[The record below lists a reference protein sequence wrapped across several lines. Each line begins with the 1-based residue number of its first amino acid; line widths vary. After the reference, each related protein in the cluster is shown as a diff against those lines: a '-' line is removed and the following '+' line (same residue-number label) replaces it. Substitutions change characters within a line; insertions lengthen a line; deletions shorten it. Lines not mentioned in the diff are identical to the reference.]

1 MAPARRHV
9 PPPPLVCSPRTAV
22 DSTSIPAVDA
32 ALKQLKACSR
42 RLQAALACH
51 RTELQV
57 LERLYYKGK
66 NQHRAALFW
75 QRVAEIRRMGS
86 RVDEMHM
93 DEAVESLRL
102 AFWGDP
108 SSRTTKLLKGPWTHR
123 PDAQALLF
131 VMERCAAC
139 CTLVDRTRERLLRAY
154 ESFMLMM
161 QTGAFLHLVLT
172 LAAIASRLSIL
183 LSEVR
188 PALEASWSACFRV
201 LQAQFPAKASKVKP
215 LVKQDPVVPA
225 PPLPA
230 GVHPPT
236 TPKSPDAD
244 SGPGDPQDEDT
255 GSALSRAPQLTT
267 APEEKART
275 FDADASAYSPPAEQP
290 PPVEMSFS
298 LSSELSLARPIGSP
312 MPQLSGAVPSEGT
325 SATSAANAPKRKKA
339 GGEGS
344 SSKPVKKKKKKRDEI
359 DDIFGF

>member
-9 PPPPLVCSPRTAV
+9 PPPSLVCSQRTELDPTA
-22 DSTSIPAVDA
+22 TPTVDA
-32 ALKQLKACSR
+32 ALKQLKTCSR
-42 RLQAALACH
+42 RLQAALTCH

-75 QRVAEIRRMGS
+75 QRVVEMRRLDG

-108 SSRTTKLLKGPWTHR
+108 SSRTTKLLKGPWTHC
-123 PDAQALLF
+123 PDAPALLF

-139 CTLVDRTRERLLRAY
+139 CTLIDRTRERLLHAY

-161 QTGAFLHLVLT
+161 QTGAFLQLVLT
-172 LAAIASRLSIL
+172 LAAIASRLSL
-183 LSEVR
+183 LLTEVR
-188 PALEASWSACFRV
+188 PALEASWLACFRV
-201 LQAQFPAKASKVKP
+201 LQILFPAKAIKVRP
-215 LVKQDPVVPA
+215 LVKPDPAVPA
-225 PPLPA
+225 PPLPVGA
-230 GVHPPT
+230 PAPT
-236 TPKSPDAD
+236 TSKPPDVD
-244 SGPGDPQDEDT
+244 SGPDDPQDEDT
-255 GSALSRAPQLTT
+255 GSALSRAPQLT
-267 APEEKART
+267 AVPEENVRA
-275 FDADASAYSPPAEQP
+275 FDADAFAHSLPAGQP

-298 LSSELSLARPIGSP
+298 LSSELSQVRPIASP
-312 MPQLSGAVPSEGT
+312 VPQSSNTVPSEGT
-325 SATSAANAPKRKKA
+325 SAASATNAPKRKKA
-339 GGEGS
+339 GGEGP